1 MNTTESIPES
11 TPALTPAFAPAAT
24 PVSAPEATPDYD
36 AIIIGGSY
44 AGLSG
49 ALQLARARRRILV
62 IDAGQRRNRFAS
74 DSHGFLTRD
83 GQPAASIAAEG
94 RANVAAYPNV
104 AWHDGTA
111 SAARRDGDGFIVE
124 LDGAGTVRGAR
135 LVLATGVR
143 DELPQIDGLAERWGK
158 SVFHCPYCHGYEL
171 NEGRIGVLA
180 SSPMSVHQAQ
190 MLPHWGQVTL
200 FTNGMCPLDAAQLAD
215 LHARG
220 VQVVDTPVLR
230 LVNVATVVLEDGR
243 QEIMTGLFTFGR
255 LHMASP
261 IAEQLG
267 CTFDVGPLGPFI
279 RTDDTRQT
287 TVPGVFAAGD
297 AMRAA
302 SSVALSVADGAMA
315 GVGAHRSLLFGL
327 TPFGAPFGAPAA
339 APGQQAST

>member
-1 MNTTESIPES
+1 MNTTEPTQTSPL
-11 TPALTPAFAPAAT
+11 P
-24 PVSAPEATPDYD
+24 YD

-44 AGLSG
+44 AGLSA

-62 IDAGQRRNRFAS
+62 IDAGQRRNRFAA

-83 GQPAASIAAEG
+83 GQPAADIAAEG

-104 AWHDGTA
+104 HWHDGTA
-111 SAARRDGDGFIVE
+111 TSARQDGDTFVIE
-124 LDGAGTVRGAR
+124 LDGASTVRGAR

-143 DELPQIDGLAERWGK
+143 DDLPPIEGLAERWGK

-180 SSPMSVHQAQ
+180 SGPLSVHQAQ
-190 MLPHWGQVTL
+190 MLPHWGQVTF
-200 FTNGMCPLDAAQLAD
+200 FTNGVCPLDDAQRAD
-215 LHARG
+215 LQARG
-220 VQVVDTPVLR
+220 VQIDDTPVRR

-243 QEIMTGLFTFGR
+243 QDIMTGLFTYGR
-255 LHMASP
+255 VHMTSP

-267 CTFDVGPLGPFI
+267 CAFEQGPLGPFI
-279 RTDDTRQT
+279 RTDEGRQT
-287 TVPGVFAAGD
+287 TVPAVFAAGD

-315 GVGAHRSLLFGL
+315 GIGAHRSLLFGV
-327 TPFGAPFGAPAA
+327 TPFA
-339 APGQQAST
+339 APMIPVAASSASSATRE

>member
-1 MNTTESIPES
+1 MSTTEP
-11 TPALTPAFAPAAT
+11 TPASPLP
-24 PVSAPEATPDYD
+24 YD

-44 AGLSG
+44 AGLSA

-62 IDAGQRRNRFAS
+62 IDAGQRRNRYAAN
-74 DSHGFLTRD
+74 SHGFLTRD
-83 GQPAASIAAEG
+83 GQPAADIAAEG

-104 AWHDGTA
+104 DWHDGTA
-111 SAARRDGDGFIVE
+111 TAARRDDDAFVVE
-124 LDGAGTVRGAR
+124 LDGAGTVRAAR

-143 DELPQIDGLAERWGK
+143 DDLPPIDGLAERWGK

-180 SSPMSVHQAQ
+180 SGPLSVHQAQ

-200 FTNGMCPLDAAQLAD
+200 FTNGVCPLDDAQRAD
-215 LHARG
+215 LQARG
-220 VQVVDTPVLR
+220 VEVDETPVRR

-243 QEIMTGLFTFGR
+243 EEIMTGLFTYGR
-255 LHMASP
+255 VHMASP

-267 CTFDVGPLGPFI
+267 CAFDQGPLGPFI
-279 RTDDTRQT
+279 RTDDSRQT
-287 TVPGVFAAGD
+287 TVPAVFAAGD

-315 GVGAHRSLLFGL
+315 GVGAHRSLLFGV
-327 TPFGAPFGAPAA
+327 TPFA
-339 APGQQAST
+339 APMMPGATSAAPVGARE

>member
-1 MNTTESIPES
+1 MNTAEP
-11 TPALTPAFAPAAT
+11 TPASVFD
-24 PVSAPEATPDYD
+24 SDYD

-44 AGLSG
+44 AGLSA

-62 IDAGQRRNRFAS
+62 VDAGQRRNRYAVN
-74 DSHGFLTRD
+74 SHGFLTRD
-83 GQPAASIAAEG
+83 GQPAADIAAEG

-104 AWHDGTA
+104 DWHDGTA
-111 SAARRDGDGFIVE
+111 SAARRDGDAFVVE
-124 LDGAGTVRGAR
+124 LDGAGTVRAAR

-143 DELPQIDGLAERWGK
+143 DDLPPIDGLAERWGK

-180 SSPMSVHQAQ
+180 SGPLSVHQAQ
-190 MLPHWGQVTL
+190 MLPHWGQVTF
-200 FTNGMCPLDAAQLAD
+200 FTNGVCPLDDAQRAD

-220 VQVVDTPVLR
+220 VAVDETPVRR

-243 QEIMTGLFTFGR
+243 QEIMSGLFTYGR
-255 LHMASP
+255 VHMSSP

-267 CTFDVGPLGPFI
+267 CAFDQGPLGPFI
-279 RTDDTRQT
+279 RTDDSRQT
-287 TVPGVFAAGD
+287 TVPAVFAAGD

-315 GVGAHRSLLFGL
+315 GVGAHRSLLFGV
-327 TPFGAPFGAPAA
+327 TPFA
-339 APGQQAST
+339 APMMPVAASSSPAGTRE

>member
-1 MNTTESIPES
+1 MNTTEP
-11 TPALTPAFAPAAT
+11 TPASPLP
-24 PVSAPEATPDYD
+24 YD

-44 AGLSG
+44 AGLSA

-62 IDAGQRRNRFAS
+62 IDAGQRRNRFAT

-83 GQPAASIAAEG
+83 GQPAADIAAEG

-104 AWHDGTA
+104 DWHDGTA
-111 SAARRDGDGFIVE
+111 TSARQDGNAFVVE
-124 LDGAGTVRGAR
+124 LDGAATVRAAR

-143 DELPQIDGLAERWGK
+143 DDLPPIDGLAERWGK

-180 SSPMSVHQAQ
+180 SGPLSVHQAQ
-190 MLPHWGQVTL
+190 MLPHWGQVTF
-200 FTNGMCPLDAAQLAD
+200 FTNGVCPLDDAQRAD
-215 LHARG
+215 LQARG
-220 VQVVDTPVLR
+220 VVVDDTPVRR

-243 QEIMTGLFTFGR
+243 QEIMTGLFTYGR
-255 LHMASP
+255 VHMTSP

-267 CTFDVGPLGPFI
+267 CAFDQGPLGPFI
-279 RTDDTRQT
+279 RTDEGRQT
-287 TVPGVFAAGD
+287 TVPAVFAAGD

-315 GVGAHRSLLFGL
+315 GVGAHRSLLFGV
-327 TPFGAPFGAPAA
+327 TPFAAPMIPAA
-339 APGQQAST
+339 ASSASAATRE

>member
-1 MNTTESIPES
+1 MNTTEP
-11 TPALTPAFAPAAT
+11 TPAPSPLP
-24 PVSAPEATPDYD
+24 YD

-44 AGLSG
+44 AGLSA

-62 IDAGQRRNRFAS
+62 IDAGQRRNRFAA

-83 GQPAASIAAEG
+83 GQPAADIAAEG

-104 AWHDGTA
+104 DWHDGTA
-111 SAARRDGDGFIVE
+111 TSARQDGDAFVVE
-124 LDGAGTVRGAR
+124 LDGAATVRTAR

-143 DELPQIDGLAERWGK
+143 DDLPPIDGLAERWGK

-180 SSPMSVHQAQ
+180 SGPLSVHQAQ

-200 FTNGMCPLDAAQLAD
+200 FTNGVCPLDDVQRTD

-220 VQVVDTPVLR
+220 VEVDDTPVRR

-243 QEIMTGLFTFGR
+243 QEIMTGLFTYGR
-255 LHMASP
+255 VHMASP

-267 CTFDVGPLGPFI
+267 CAFEQGPLGPFI
-279 RTDDTRQT
+279 RTDDSRQT
-287 TVPGVFAAGD
+287 TVPAVFAAGD

-302 SSVALSVADGAMA
+302 STVALSVADGAMA
-315 GVGAHRSLLFGL
+315 GVGAHRSLLFGV
-327 TPFGAPFGAPAA
+327 TPFAAPMILGAASSAPAA
-339 APGQQAST
+339 TRK

>member
-1 MNTTESIPES
+1 MHQTESTI
-11 TPALTPAFAPAAT
+11 
-24 PVSAPEATPDYD
+24 DYD

-44 AGLSG
+44 AGLSA

-62 IDAGQRRNRFAS
+62 IDAGQRRNRFAA

-83 GQPAASIAAEG
+83 GQPAAAIAAEG

-104 AWHDGTA
+104 TWHDGTA
-111 SAARRDGDGFIVE
+111 SAARRDGDAFVIE
-124 LDGAGTVRGAR
+124 LDGARTVRGAR
-135 LVLATGVR
+135 LLLATGMR

-171 NEGRIGVLA
+171 DEGRIGVLA
-180 SSPMSVHQAQ
+180 GGPMALHQAQ

-200 FTNGMCPLDAAQLAD
+200 FTNGVCPLDDAQRAD
-215 LHARG
+215 LQARG
-220 VQVVDTPVLR
+220 VQVDDTPVLR
-230 LVNVATVVLEDGR
+230 LVNVATVVLADGR
-243 QEIMTGLFTFGR
+243 QEIMRGLFTYGR

-267 CTFDVGPLGPFI
+267 CEFDEGPLGPFI
-279 RTDDTRQT
+279 RTDDSRQT

-302 SSVALSVADGAMA
+302 GTVAIAVADGAMA
-315 GVGAHRSLLFGL
+315 GAGTHRSLLFGV
-327 TPFGAPFGAPAA
+327 APFA
-339 APGQQAST
+339 APMLAASVSKH

>member
-1 MNTTESIPES
+1 MNTTEP
-11 TPALTPAFAPAAT
+11 TPAQASPLP
-24 PVSAPEATPDYD
+24 YD

-44 AGLSG
+44 AGLSA

-62 IDAGQRRNRFAS
+62 IDAGQRRNRFAA

-83 GQPAASIAAEG
+83 GQPAADIAAEG

-104 AWHDGTA
+104 HWHDGTA
-111 SAARRDGDGFIVE
+111 TSARQDGDTFVIE
-124 LDGAGTVRGAR
+124 LDGASTVRGAR

-143 DELPQIDGLAERWGK
+143 DDLPPIEGLAERWGK

-180 SSPMSVHQAQ
+180 SGPLSVHQAQ
-190 MLPHWGQVTL
+190 MLPHWGQVTF
-200 FTNGMCPLDAAQLAD
+200 FTNGVCPLDDAQRAD
-215 LHARG
+215 LQARG
-220 VQVVDTPVLR
+220 VQIDDTPVRR

-243 QEIMTGLFTFGR
+243 QDIMTGLFTYGR
-255 LHMASP
+255 VHMTSP

-267 CTFDVGPLGPFI
+267 CTFEQGPLGPFI
-279 RTDDTRQT
+279 RTDEGRQT
-287 TVPGVFAAGD
+287 TVPAVFAAGD

-315 GVGAHRSLLFGL
+315 GIGAHRSLLFGV
-327 TPFGAPFGAPAA
+327 TPFA
-339 APGQQAST
+339 APMMASATSPIPAGAR

>member
-1 MNTTESIPES
+1 MNTTEP
-11 TPALTPAFAPAAT
+11 TPASPLP
-24 PVSAPEATPDYD
+24 YD

-44 AGLSG
+44 AGLSA

-62 IDAGQRRNRFAS
+62 VDAGQRRNRYAAN
-74 DSHGFLTRD
+74 SHGFLTRD
-83 GQPAASIAAEG
+83 GEPAADIAAEG

-111 SAARRDGDGFIVE
+111 TSARQDGDAFIVE
-124 LDGAGTVRGAR
+124 LDGAGTVRAAR

-143 DELPQIDGLAERWGK
+143 DDLPPIDGLAERWGK

-180 SSPMSVHQAQ
+180 SGPLSVHQAQ
-190 MLPHWGQVTL
+190 MLPHWGQVTF
-200 FTNGMCPLDAAQLAD
+200 FTNGVCPLDDAQRAD

-220 VQVVDTPVLR
+220 VAVDETPVRR

-243 QEIMTGLFTFGR
+243 QEIMTGLFTYGR
-255 LHMASP
+255 VHMASP

-267 CTFDVGPLGPFI
+267 CAFEQGPLGPFI
-279 RTDDTRQT
+279 RTDEGRQT
-287 TVPGVFAAGD
+287 TVPAVFAAGD

-315 GVGAHRSLLFGL
+315 GVGAHRSLLFGV
-327 TPFGAPFGAPAA
+327 TPFAAPMMPVTASSAPA
-339 APGQQAST
+339 GTRG

>member
-1 MNTTESIPES
+1 MSMTEP
-11 TPALTPAFAPAAT
+11 TPASPLP
-24 PVSAPEATPDYD
+24 YD

-44 AGLSG
+44 AGLSA

-62 IDAGQRRNRFAS
+62 IDAGQRRNRYAAN
-74 DSHGFLTRD
+74 SHGFLTRD
-83 GQPAASIAAEG
+83 GQPAADIAAEG

-111 SAARRDGDGFIVE
+111 TSARQDGDGFVVE
-124 LDGAGTVRGAR
+124 LDGAGTVRAAR

-143 DELPQIDGLAERWGK
+143 DDLPPIDGLAERWGK

-180 SSPMSVHQAQ
+180 SGPLSVHQAQ
-190 MLPHWGQVTL
+190 MLPHWGQVTF
-200 FTNGMCPLDAAQLAD
+200 FTNGVCPLDDAQRAD

-220 VQVVDTPVLR
+220 VEVDDTPVRR

-243 QEIMTGLFTFGR
+243 QEIMTGLFTYGR
-255 LHMASP
+255 VHMASP

-267 CTFDVGPLGPFI
+267 CAFDQGPLGPFI
-279 RTDDTRQT
+279 RTDEGRQT
-287 TVPGVFAAGD
+287 TVPAVFAAGD

-315 GVGAHRSLLFGL
+315 GIGAHRSLLFGV
-327 TPFGAPFGAPAA
+327 TPFA
-339 APGQQAST
+339 APMMPGAASAAPVGTRE

>member
-1 MNTTESIPES
+1 MNTFEAT
-11 TPALTPAFAPAAT
+11 PAAT
-24 PVSAPEATPDYD
+24 THYD

-44 AGLSG
+44 AGLSA

-62 IDAGQRRNRFAS
+62 VDAGKRRNRYANN
-74 DSHGFLTRD
+74 SHGFLTRD
-83 GQPAASIAAEG
+83 GQPAADIAAEG

-104 AWHDGTA
+104 DWHDGTA
-111 SAARRDGDGFIVE
+111 TAARRDGDAFVVE
-124 LDGAGTVRGAR
+124 LDSAGTVRAAR

-143 DELPQIDGLAERWGK
+143 DELPPIDGLAERWGK

-180 SSPMSVHQAQ
+180 SGPLSVHQAQ
-190 MLPHWGQVTL
+190 MLPHWGQVTF
-200 FTNGMCPLDAAQLAD
+200 FTNGVCPLDDAQRAD

-220 VQVVDTPVLR
+220 VEVDDTPVRR

-243 QEIMTGLFTFGR
+243 QEIMTGLFTYGR
-255 LHMASP
+255 VHMASP

-267 CTFDVGPLGPFI
+267 CAFDQGPLGPFI
-279 RTDDTRQT
+279 RTDEGRQT
-287 TVPGVFAAGD
+287 TVPAVFAAGD

-315 GVGAHRSLLFGL
+315 GVGAHRSLLFGV
-327 TPFGAPFGAPAA
+327 TPFAAPMMPVAASAAPA
-339 APGQQAST
+339 GTCE

>member
-1 MNTTESIPES
+1 MNTTEP
-11 TPALTPAFAPAAT
+11 TTH
-24 PVSAPEATPDYD
+24 YD

-44 AGLSG
+44 AGLSA

-62 IDAGQRRNRFAS
+62 IDAGQRRNRYAAN
-74 DSHGFLTRD
+74 SHGFLTRD
-83 GQPAASIAAEG
+83 GQPAADIAAEG

-111 SAARRDGDGFIVE
+111 TSARQDGDGFVVE
-124 LDGAGTVRGAR
+124 LDGAGTVRAAR

-143 DELPQIDGLAERWGK
+143 DDLPPIDGLAERWGK

-180 SSPMSVHQAQ
+180 SGPLSVHQAQ

-200 FTNGMCPLDAAQLAD
+200 FTNGVCPLGDAQRAD
-215 LHARG
+215 LQARG
-220 VQVVDTPVLR
+220 VEVDETPVRR

-243 QEIMTGLFTFGR
+243 QEIMTGLFTYGR
-255 LHMASP
+255 VHMASP

-267 CTFDVGPLGPFI
+267 CAFEQGPLGPFI
-279 RTDDTRQT
+279 RTDDSRQT
-287 TVPGVFAAGD
+287 TVPAVFAAGD

-302 SSVALSVADGAMA
+302 STVALSVADGAMA
-315 GVGAHRSLLFGL
+315 GVGAHRSLLFGV
-327 TPFGAPFGAPAA
+327 TPFA
-339 APGQQAST
+339 APMMPGAASSAPVGARE

>member
-1 MNTTESIPES
+1 MSTTEP
-11 TPALTPAFAPAAT
+11 TPASPLP
-24 PVSAPEATPDYD
+24 YD

-44 AGLSG
+44 AGLSA

-62 IDAGQRRNRFAS
+62 IDAGQRRNRYAAN
-74 DSHGFLTRD
+74 SHGFLTRD
-83 GQPAASIAAEG
+83 GQPAADIAAEG
-94 RANVAAYPNV
+94 RANVVAYPNV

-111 SAARRDGDGFIVE
+111 TSARQDGDGFVVE
-124 LDGAGTVRGAR
+124 LDGADTVRAAR

-143 DELPQIDGLAERWGK
+143 DDLPPIDGLAERWGK

-180 SSPMSVHQAQ
+180 SGPLSVHQAQ

-200 FTNGMCPLDAAQLAD
+200 FTNGVCPLDDAQRAD
-215 LHARG
+215 LQARG
-220 VQVVDTPVLR
+220 VEVDETPVRR

-243 QEIMTGLFTFGR
+243 QEIMTGLLTYGR

-267 CTFDVGPLGPFI
+267 CAFEQGPLGPFI
-279 RTDDTRQT
+279 RTDDSRQT
-287 TVPGVFAAGD
+287 TVPAVFAAGD

-315 GVGAHRSLLFGL
+315 GVGAHRSLLFGV
-327 TPFGAPFGAPAA
+327 TPFAAPMIPVAASAAPA
-339 APGQQAST
+339 GTRE